1 MVGMRRSE
9 RDGWMKGQE
18 LQMRGKM
25 QGKMQRTPGKAQSQ
39 TGRLTFDGLIR

>member
-25 QGKMQRTPGKAQSQ
+25 QRTPGKAQSQ